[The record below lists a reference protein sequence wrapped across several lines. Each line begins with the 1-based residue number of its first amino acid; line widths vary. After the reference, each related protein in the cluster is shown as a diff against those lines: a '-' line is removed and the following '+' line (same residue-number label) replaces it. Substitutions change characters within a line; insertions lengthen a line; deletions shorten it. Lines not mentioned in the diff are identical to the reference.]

1 MDAEKPSKAAME
13 VAEKTGKAMELRKGG
28 DTPRLVV
35 FKDDLPVPDESRVNL
50 ANPAIKGGNL
60 QNNYSEILLKGRQ
73 LAPKY
78 GRPSQLLEKDAM
90 VRELKELLEAMRAA
104 S

>member
-1 MDAEKPSKAAME
+1 ME

-50 ANPAIKGGNL
+50 ANPAIKGENL